1 MIYRYGGTNPG
12 NLTPKEKDLYGGRGL
27 SFSTIPLPGCSM
39 TTIEAINSTGIV
51 YAVIDGATHVSVY
64 PIGGTMEDWVNAGSS
79 SIWTKAVKSV
89 VVKWDGVS

>member
-39 TTIEAINSTGIV
+39 TTIEEINSTGTV
-51 YAVIDGATHVSVY
+51 YAVIVGATHVSAC
-64 PIGGTMEDWVNAGSS
+64 PSGGTMEDWVNAG
-79 SIWTKAVKSV
+79 
-89 VVKWDGVS
+89 